1 MNQPT
6 PQKNKDIQQSS
17 EWNFSR
23 MLRRLTTVE
32 WQYDSTEAGEPRP
45 CLVPFSFRLKR
56 LSS

>member
-23 MLRRLTTVE
+23 MLRRLTAVE
-32 WQYDSTEAGEPRP
+32 FSSDSSD
-45 CLVPFSFRLKR
+45 LVPHFL
-56 LSS
+56 